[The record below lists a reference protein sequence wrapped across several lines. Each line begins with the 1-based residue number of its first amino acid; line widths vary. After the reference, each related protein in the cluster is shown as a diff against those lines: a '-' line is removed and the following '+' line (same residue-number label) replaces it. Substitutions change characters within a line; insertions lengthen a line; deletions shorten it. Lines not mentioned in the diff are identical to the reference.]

1 MYEKVIEEIKH
12 QLKIEQHQKSNLI
25 KHLMNLKNHEKM
37 IIEKHIYRQAL
48 NGQIF
53 NTLHLTIQHIE

>member
-37 IIEKHIYRQAL
+37 II
-48 NGQIF
+48 
-53 NTLHLTIQHIE
+53 